1 MGGGGVV
8 EKILSLGEVWI
19 FSGITQSGFLVFFLI
34 RSHVTDAIA
43 TAAGDDCIRI
53 FEQVINYVDLTDY
66 NRS

>member
-1 MGGGGVV
+1 MD
-8 EKILSLGEVWI
+8 IFWNYTIWI
-19 FSGITQSGFLVFFLI
+19 SVFFLI